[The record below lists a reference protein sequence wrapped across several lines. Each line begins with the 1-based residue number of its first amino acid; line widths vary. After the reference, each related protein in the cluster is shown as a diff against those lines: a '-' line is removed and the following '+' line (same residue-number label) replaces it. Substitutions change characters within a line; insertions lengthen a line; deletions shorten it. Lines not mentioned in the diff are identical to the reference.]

1 MQWRV
6 GYFSKWTVGR
16 FEMGS
21 WLLIGQ
27 LVIKCTVGRFMSA
40 LVVKYWRYVAG
51 WDGTVGR

>member
-40 LVVKYWRYVAG
+40 G